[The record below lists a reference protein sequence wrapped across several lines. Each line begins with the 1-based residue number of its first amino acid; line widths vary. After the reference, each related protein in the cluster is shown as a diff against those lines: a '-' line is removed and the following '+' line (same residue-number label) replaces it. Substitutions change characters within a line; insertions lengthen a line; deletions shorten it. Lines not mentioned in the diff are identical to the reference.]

1 MATNKKTTKA
11 TLIAANDNT
20 THEECVE
27 FKATVPGTATKWA
40 KFKDWAMQ
48 NRGTIGY
55 GAGMFVACLLWYA
68 VSHLPA

>member
-1 MATNKKTTKA
+1 MATKKIKIN
-11 TLIAANDNT
+11 TLKTLADLNT
-20 THEECVE
+20 THEEYVE

-55 GAGMFVACLLWYA
+55 GAGMFVTCLLWYA